1 MGNGSGGQPGV
12 ALVNMGSTSI
22 RAGATEEALAQ
33 GATAA
38 DAAQLADADTEPPDD
53 LNGSPEYRRHLVKV
67 LTRRALL
74 GAGVA

>member
-1 MGNGSGGQPGV
+1 MNPDRQ
-12 ALVNMGSTSI
+12 
-22 RAGATEEALAQ
+22 
-33 GATAA
+33 AA
-38 DAAQLADADTEPPDD
+38 RSSLQLADADTEPPDD